1 MKVASSCLP
10 VGSLADLRTG
20 MITLPGKGVKKWP
33 LPAEREG
40 AVVAGLTPGAKEGV
54 VYGAPAETKVK

>member
-1 MKVASSCLP
+1 
-10 VGSLADLRTG
+10 